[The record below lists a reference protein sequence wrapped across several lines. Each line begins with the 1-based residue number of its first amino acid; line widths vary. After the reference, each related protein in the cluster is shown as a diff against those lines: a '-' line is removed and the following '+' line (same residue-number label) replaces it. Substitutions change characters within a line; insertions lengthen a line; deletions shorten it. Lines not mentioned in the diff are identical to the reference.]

1 MIRWELGRGRRLALA
16 LGVSAIASLGSAAG
30 ASADSPPAG
39 GAFVIGDQSAVVGN
53 TVTFWGAQ
61 WWKDNSLSG
70 GSAPAAFKGFADT
83 AIPQCGQPWSTDPGN
98 SSDPPATVGPAA
110 NAQGWVP
117 VVVSSN
123 ITKSGPVISGDT
135 KEIAWVLVD
144 PGYGPN
150 PGHPGTG
157 VVESIDNCS
166 VLSGP
171 GGGGPPIS

>member
-30 ASADSPPAG
+30 ALADSPPS

-53 TVTFWGAQ
+53 DVTFWGAQ
-61 WWKDNSLSG
+61 WWKDDSLSG
-70 GSAPAAFKGFADT
+70 GTAPAAFKGFAVT

-98 SSDPPATVGPAA
+98 SSDPPATVVPAA
-110 NAQGWVP
+110 NPEGLVP
-117 VVVSSN
+117 MVVASQ

-135 KEIAWVLVD
+135 AEIAWVLVD

-157 VVESIDNCS
+157 VVQSIDNCAPS
-166 VLSGP
+166 
-171 GGGGPPIS
+171 GGGGGIT